1 MNARFVLLL
10 PIALL
15 AACDKGAE
23 SSNIKIDTGGLKADV
38 DLPGFARISEG
49 MEIDGVKL
57 YPGSKVSNISVD
69 AKRKT
74 DGRMTMR
81 FSAPDERAKVSG
93 WFAGQFR
100 ENGFAARTTPTGFAG
115 TTKDG
120 DWFTLD
126 LTAAG
131 AQTGGEFRLGK
142 GQAS

>member
-1 MNARFVLLL
+1 MNAKLVLLL
-10 PIALL
+10 PLAVL

-23 SSNIKIDTGGLKADV
+23 SSNVKIDTGGFKADL
-38 DLPGFARISEG
+38 DLPGFSRISEG

-69 AKRKT
+69 AKREN
-74 DGRMTMR
+74 DGRFTMR
-81 FSAPDERAKVSG
+81 FSAPADRAKVGG

-100 ENGFAARTTPTGFAG
+100 ENGFAARATPTGFAG
-115 TTKDG
+115 NTKDG

-131 AQTGGEFRLGK
+131 AQTSGEFRLGK
-142 GQAS
+142 GQVS